1 MRNIETRN
9 FEADAEVLNGML
21 SKAKS
26 EQRSDDALAVSVR
39 LAALAIHAR
48 NKEMSAA
55 EIIELLDKESA
66 RFENQS
72 RELH

>member
-9 FEADAEVLNGML
+9 FEADAEVLNAML

-66 RFENQS
+66 SFENQS

>member
-9 FEADAEVLNGML
+9 FEADVEVLNGML

-72 RELH
+72 RKLH

>member
-9 FEADAEVLNGML
+9 FEADAEVLNAML

-48 NKEMSAA
+48 NKEMSAV

>member
-9 FEADAEVLNGML
+9 FEADAEVLNAML
-21 SKAKS
+21 NKAKS

>member
-9 FEADAEVLNGML
+9 FEADAEVLNAML

-55 EIIELLDKESA
+55 EIIALLDKESA

>member
-9 FEADAEVLNGML
+9 FEADAEVLNTML

>member
-9 FEADAEVLNGML
+9 FKADDEALNALL
-21 SKAKS
+21 SKAKN

-48 NKEMSAA
+48 KKEMTAT
-55 EIIELLDKESA
+55 EIIELLDKESV

-72 RELH
+72 QELH

>member
-9 FEADAEVLNGML
+9 FKADEDALAVLL
-21 SKAKS
+21 SKAKT
-26 EQRSDDALAVSVR
+26 EQRSDDALSVSIR

-48 NKEMSAA
+48 QKEMSAA
-55 EIIELLDKESA
+55 EIIELLDREA
-66 RFENQS
+66 ERYENQA

>member
-9 FEADAEVLNGML
+9 FEADADALNALL
-21 SKAKS
+21 SKAKT

-55 EIIELLDKESA
+55 EIIELLGKESA
-66 RFENQS
+66 RFENQAQ
-72 RELH
+72 ELH